1 MKACT
6 VQRAGEGCR
15 VQRVGEGCRV
25 QRAKAFQEDAADI
38 RERNQGGEGNQ
49 YWEKPREMINFFQRE
64 NSWLPCG
71 LNDGRIENRKGI
83 CNNKK
88 EIYL

>member
-1 MKACT
+1 MKACR
-6 VQRAGEGCR
+6 VQRAGER
-15 VQRVGEGCRV
+15 CRV
-25 QRAKAFQEDAADI
+25 QRAKAIQEDAADI
-38 RERNQGGEGNQ
+38 RERNQGGRGISIG
-49 YWEKPREMINFFQRE
+49 KSPGEMINFFQRE